1 MYNILNDVFEEAVK
15 DHASTNLN
23 GTEIDARMCNGIKI
37 IRHHEDN
44 SIEIFNTAKGG
55 DYYRELEDEEYDIF
69 FEHGWVVGVCKMSL
83 TKYKE
88 RLATIEVKMKEEI
101 NGRNNSKYISFLK
114 ETRRT
119 TMNKYFKTTQKLKD
133 YDKSIKNN

>member
-37 IRHHEDN
+37 IRHHGDN

-55 DYYRELEDEEYDIF
+55 DYYRELKDEAVDQIT
-69 FEHGWVVGVCKMSL
+69 VLLISVSPVILAASL
-83 TKYKE
+83 
-88 RLATIEVKMKEEI
+88 IV
-101 NGRNNSKYISFLK
+101 SKA
-114 ETRRT
+114 
-119 TMNKYFKTTQKLKD
+119 
-133 YDKSIKNN
+133 